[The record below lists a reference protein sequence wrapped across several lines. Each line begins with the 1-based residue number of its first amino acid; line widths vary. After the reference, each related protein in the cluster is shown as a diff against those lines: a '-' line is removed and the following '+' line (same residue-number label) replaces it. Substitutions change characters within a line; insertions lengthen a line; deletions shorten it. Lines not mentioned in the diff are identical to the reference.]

1 MLLIQR
7 WEPVVSDKF
16 PAHLPFWIQIH
27 GVPLYYWYDEAI
39 RAIGKELGVV
49 EDCDPTRARVRVLVN
64 GLNPLEMIRD
74 ISLPAGEIIQVEVAY
89 DKLEKH
95 CFRCFSLTHEKDDC
109 PLARNTREQDR
120 SPRHLGISQ
129 SNTMARLDEKRKKYE
144 DRRREKAPYIPKYRE
159 SSLSFSRRHEYDDRR
174 GEQRNNARYQLNY
187 SPVTSEFRRGREA
200 PSQDRIFSRNPEDRT
215 DSRSNLRNADLQSA
229 EPPRRRS
236 DRDRQGTRSDNINND
251 RRAHSHE
258 SGSKTVQSPVLALII
273 PHSSDLRR
281 SLPQREDVEGSGGQL
296 SAERRPTKERLRPP
310 TIPHTSDLRRSLTN
324 RMADEMTGGQGSADR
339 PPAKERLSLPSNG
352 KAKIGQQVNSTG
364 SSRLQDIEIQ
374 YLEEIM
380 EPQQVENNSHPSGS
394 RPPGAPVS
402 SPYERSPIRTLSEDR
417 RHVSLRLGPLPESSQ
432 SDVPIQA
439 RLSGGPEIITRSV
452 AKRKAGT
459 SPQRKR
465 INSST
470 PHGVSMKKRRVTKP
484 QSSPKRKPRAGI
496 TPATTQQ
503 RGAPKTKLIPAITKK
518 QKDFRVNPSALP

>member
-1 MLLIQR
+1 MSHRYSREEKKKWVSASNQAKRKPPVQIPAADTTALI
-7 WEPVVSDKF
+7 EENKF
-16 PAHLPFWIQIH
+16 TL
-27 GVPLYYWYDEAI
+27 
-39 RAIGKELGVV
+39 IG
-49 EDCDPTRARVRVLVN
+49 RVT
-64 GLNPLEMIRD
+64 NPSVQNTKALMIRD
-74 ISLPAGEIIQVEVAY
+74 ISLPAGEIIQVEFAY

-109 PLARNTREQDR
+109 PLAGNTREQDR

-129 SNTMARLDEKRKKYE
+129 SNTMARLDGKRKKYE
-144 DRRREKAPYIPKYRE
+144 DRRREKAPYIPKYRNHP
-159 SSLSFSRRHEYDDRR
+159 SRSQEDMS
-174 GEQRNNARYQLNY
+174 EQRNNARYQLNY

-484 QSSPKRKPRAGI
+484 Q
-496 TPATTQQ
+496 
-503 RGAPKTKLIPAITKK
+503 
-518 QKDFRVNPSALP
+518 